1 MTTADAG
8 LDFGF
13 SWLRLATLRFS
24 RAQPGTQP
32 ECFEGISGWL
42 WRLLKDR
49 KPLKDAEFR
58 VVPGG
63 GIEPSTHGFSGLQQG
78 SASH

>member
-1 MTTADAG
+1 MTTADAV

-24 RAQPGTQP
+24 RAQPGAQLK
-32 ECFEGISGWL
+32 CFKDISGWF

-49 KPLKDAEFR
+49 KPLLDAGFG

-63 GIEPSTHGFSGLQQG
+63 GIEPSTHGFSDL
-78 SASH
+78 